1 MFFIWLIGYKITV
14 LRNYDKDIKRI
25 DIYKFINIFKIIK
38 DDWSEYYCI
47 RFNIE
52 KNIYIYLFIYISIF
66 IRYEIMKKI
75 IRDNFLR
82 LIGYKKIFIK

>member
-1 MFFIWLIGYKITV
+1 MFFIWPIGYKITV

-52 KNIYIYLFIYISIF
+52 KKYMYLFIYISIF

-75 IRDNFLR
+75 IRDNFLW